1 MTRRLTG
8 NRKAT
13 LHWFYSRNIGL
24 VLQPFQQYF
33 GENFALLMGWCWWW
47 RGNGLDCFKLRNI
60 ALVGRWWQR
69 RRATKIKIQTQ
80 LGRLIIWWGLIH
92 IWKGHSLNRKLTWI
106 LKRKK
111 NEICAKDVIK
121 KTTHLQVYDPRIRP
135 AGQNSTGGVFYHFSI
150 FSLFVSFSF
159 FSATIQF

>member
-1 MTRRLTG
+1 MA
-8 NRKAT
+8 KAASDQNT
-13 LHWFYSRNIGL
+13 NTNTIGTVRN
-24 VLQPFQQYF
+24 
-33 GENFALLMGWCWWW
+33 LM
-47 RGNGLDCFKLRNI
+47 RTYTYLERAFIEQETYLDIEK
-60 ALVGRWWQR
+60 
-69 RRATKIKIQTQ
+69 
-80 LGRLIIWWGLIH
+80 
-92 IWKGHSLNRKLTWI
+92 
-106 LKRKK
+106 KK